1 MARDDW
7 HQVQVPKNLTAQIKE
22 LIDAGLI
29 VGFTRPAQFYS
40 HAAMMEIR
48 RLLDDARLKEKILPR
63 VEGDAPP
70 SQAPSSEDS
79 EIAINGV

>member
-7 HQVQVPKNLTAQIKE
+7 HQVGVHRELTAQIQD
-22 LIDAGLI
+22 LMDAGII

-70 SQAPSSEDS
+70 PQAPPSEDS